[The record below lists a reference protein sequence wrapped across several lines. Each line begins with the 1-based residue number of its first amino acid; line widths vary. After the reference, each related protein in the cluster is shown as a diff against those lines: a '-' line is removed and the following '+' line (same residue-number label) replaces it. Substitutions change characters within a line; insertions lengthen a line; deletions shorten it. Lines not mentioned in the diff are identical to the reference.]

1 VTSDQFAA
9 LVDRITYRP
18 GWTFTVHDD
27 LEGTVL
33 RINAAVLDRDGN
45 GDTTL
50 GISTHVPLR
59 LIRSQ
64 GDALEF
70 LRWRLTRIANH
81 EVREFLRI
89 DADRRFD
96 PHAVTTP

>member
-9 LVDRITYRP
+9 LVARVTYRP
-18 GWTFTVHDD
+18 GWTFTVHDN

-33 RINAAVLDRDGN
+33 RITALVPDRNGK

-50 GISTHVPLR
+50 GIDTHVPLT
-59 LIRSQ
+59 LIRNQ

-81 EVREFLRI
+81 EVREFIRI
-89 DADRRFD
+89 DSDRRFD
-96 PHAVTTP
+96 PHLT